1 MQVNVNIAAVVWN
14 LLTAASS
21 LFQTLLQSRN
31 WPRWWVM
38 IIYMIIMMIIEE
50 RRSAMSTF
58 FYLLNLIIT
67 VYFKLFMQ
75 RSIIP
80 LVWQGGRSPEPW
92 SLSTPQPFFIVV
104 KIIFIYNYNL
114 IIIMIGTSSEWIR
127 NLNIWFVWIS
137 RSWFLDKGRVP
148 LPNRMNFW
156 KKSKRPLTT
165 PHNYV
170 AIFL

>member
-1 MQVNVNIAAVVWN
+1 MWKCSTLVDARRCKYSRGGVK
-14 LLTAASS
+14 LTDRSEFPLSNFAPVKELAK
-21 LFQTLLQSRN
+21 
-31 WPRWWVM
+31 
-38 IIYMIIMMIIEE
+38 MMGDDHLYDYHGDY
-50 RRSAMSTF
+50 RRSALSTI

-114 IIIMIGTSSEWIR
+114 ITYQIIVADAADAVSVNFSGR
-127 NLNIWFVWIS
+127 CK
-137 RSWFLDKGRVP
+137 FLQ
-148 LPNRMNFW
+148 
-156 KKSKRPLTT
+156 
-165 PHNYV
+165 
-170 AIFL
+170 I

>member
-1 MQVNVNIAAVVWN
+1 MGRLRSDLGPIKKEEHKQNFRVENVQLWLMHVDVNIAAVVWN

-21 LFQTLLQSRN
+21 LFQTFLQSRN

-38 IIYMIIMMIIEE
+38 IIYMIIMVIIEE

-75 RSIIP
+75 QSIIP

-114 IIIMIGTSSEWIR
+114 IINMIQ
-127 NLNIWFVWIS
+127 NIIS
-137 RSWFLDKGRVP
+137 
-148 LPNRMNFW
+148 MN
-156 KKSKRPLTT
+156 
-165 PHNYV
+165 
-170 AIFL
+170 